1 MLVIALIFIADLS
14 LNTSDQF
21 HLDGKKRLLGPL
33 ASAEGYLAFDDSIG
47 VFQVLVC

>member
-1 MLVIALIFIADLS
+1 MLVIALIFVADLS

-21 HLDGKKRLLGPL
+21 HLDGKKGLLGSL
-33 ASAEGYLAFDDSIG
+33 ASAEWHLAFDNSIG